1 MACSPPR
8 LSVYGIFPGKN
19 TGVSCHFLLQ
29 EIFLTQGPNPGLP
42 HWQADYFPL
51 SHQEGLNKYKENET
65 KDLTYSGAKQT
76 KTLETEAEKGLCP
89 SAPQQAYSFSSK
101 HCALLPVVSASWWL
115 RL

>member
-89 SAPQQAYSFSSK
+89 SAPQQACSFSSK
-101 HCALLPVVSASWWL
+101 HCALLPVVSAS
-115 RL
+115 